1 MRTLSDRFRW
11 WAKRAP
17 DTVLDFVYGVDTGP
31 EIACERGPHAYD
43 AAPWW
48 TLNRAMRLASLRAEG
63 VSFVDIGCG
72 KARVLLSALAFPFLR
87 VVGVELSPTLAEIAQ
102 QNLLSARLPVRRCFS
117 SQIVRGDAT
126 KFPLP
131 EGPSVVFFYNPFPTN
146 TMLIVLEN
154 IGQSYLKDPRRICL
168 IFYAC
173 SSSISEVN
181 EFLGSKVEYRARRL
195 VSTTIGQR
203 SLNIFE
209 LP

>member
-1 MRTLSDRFRW
+1 MRRVSDRLRW
-11 WAKRAP
+11 WAKRGP
-17 DTVLDFVYGVDTGP
+17 DIALDFVYGVDTGP
-31 EIACERGPHAYD
+31 EIAGERGPHAYD
-43 AAPWW
+43 PAPWW
-48 TLNRAMRLASLRAEG
+48 TLNRAMWLGSLQAKG
-63 VSFVDIGCG
+63 STFVDVGCG

-87 VVGVELSPTLAEIAQ
+87 VVGVELSPTLAEIAR

-117 SQIVRGDAT
+117 PQIVCGDAT
-126 KFPLP
+126 EFPLP
-131 EGPSVVFFYNPFPTN
+131 EGPSVVFFYNPFPIG

-173 SSSISEVN
+173 SSGMSEVN